1 MNKNKDKKIEF
12 KGIKFLFF
20 VIIIH
25 IIIFLLDKESSSLAL
40 IKSYE
45 VLLKLLPIFVMIILI
60 TTLINYFLKPKSVMK
75 HFGKDSGLRAWIYTI
90 FAGIISAGPMYAWYA
105 ILGELKQNGLKDG
118 LLVTFMY
125 TRSIKIPFIPI
136 MIDYFGI
143 LFTTILFI
151 YIIIGAVL
159 QGVLIEAIKK
169 K

>member
-25 IIIFLLDKESSSLAL
+25 FIIFLLDKESSSLAL

-90 FAGIISAGPMYAWYA
+90 FY
-105 ILGELKQNGLKDG
+105 
-118 LLVTFMY
+118 
-125 TRSIKIPFIPI
+125 
-136 MIDYFGI
+136 
-143 LFTTILFI
+143 
-151 YIIIGAVL
+151 
-159 QGVLIEAIKK
+159 
-169 K
+169 